1 MGDEGVSGGVF
12 LKDRIAVFLVS
23 RLSAL
28 LILLLGFTWRVRW
41 IGRER
46 VRAARDVGGDGGGEG
61 NVIYAFWHGRMLA
74 LCFSHRRQKIH
85 IMVSEH
91 RDGEMIARTVD
102 RLGFVPVRGS
112 TTRGGLRAL
121 FQMADRAGAGYD
133 VAITPDGPKGPRF
146 QVQQGVITL
155 AQRTGM
161 PIVPVANSASF
172 RKTLSSWDRYIIPL
186 PFSRVVIMLGE
197 PIYVPRR
204 LSGEKMQQ
212 KRTELE
218 QALNTLTRQAD
229 ELMTPTDH
237 R

>member
-1 MGDEGVSGGVF
+1 MAPEISS
-12 LKDRIAVFLVS
+12 KDRIIIWIVS
-23 RLSAL
+23 RAAAL
-28 LILLLGFTWRVRW
+28 FILLLGHTWRIRW
-41 IGRER
+41 FGLER
-46 VRAARDVGGDGGGEG
+46 VRAARGNGG

-74 LCFSHRRQKIH
+74 LCFSHRRRQVH

-91 RDGEMIARTVD
+91 RDGEMIARTVE

-121 FQMADRAGAGYD
+121 FQMADRAVSGYD

-161 PIVPVANSASF
+161 PIVPVADSASF

-186 PFSRVVIMLGE
+186 PLSRVVIMHGE
-197 PIYVPRR
+197 PIFVPRQ
-204 LSGEKMQQ
+204 LSAEQMDE
-212 KRTELE
+212 KRTQLE
-218 QALNTLTRQAD
+218 GALQALTRQAE
-229 ELMTPTDH
+229 ELVRPDD
-237 R
+237 RR

>member
-1 MGDEGVSGGVF
+1 MARGTS
-12 LKDRIAVFLVS
+12 LKDRIIIWVVS
-23 RLSAL
+23 RAAAL
-28 LILLLGFTWRVRW
+28 LIILLGHTWRIRW
-41 IGRER
+41 YGQDR
-46 VRAARDVGGDGGGEG
+46 VRAARKDGG

-74 LCFSHRRQKIH
+74 LCFSHRRRLAH

-102 RLGFVPVRGS
+102 LLGFVPIRGS

-121 FQMADRAGAGYD
+121 FQMADRVSAGHD
-133 VAITPDGPKGPRF
+133 VAITPDGPRGPRY
-146 QVQQGVITL
+146 QVQQGVIIL

-186 PFSRVVIMLGE
+186 PFSRVAILHGE
-197 PIYVPRR
+197 PISVPRQLTPEEMESTRAR
-204 LSGEKMQQ
+204 LEND
-212 KRTELE
+212 L
-218 QALNTLTRQAD
+218 QALTRQAD
-229 ELMTPTDH
+229 ELMGPAGL

>member
-1 MGDEGVSGGVF
+1 MSRGIS
-12 LKDRIAVFLVS
+12 LKDRILVFLVS
-23 RLSAL
+23 RFSAL
-28 LILLLGFTWRVRW
+28 FILLLGSTWRVQW
-41 IGRER
+41 IGREQL
-46 VRAARDVGGDGGGEG
+46 RAARNLGGDGGGAG

-74 LCFSHRRQKIH
+74 LCFSHRRKKIH

-91 RDGEMIARTVD
+91 RDGEMIARTVG

-133 VAITPDGPKGPRF
+133 VGISPDGPRGPRF

-161 PIVPVANSASF
+161 PIVPLTNSASF
-172 RKTLSSWDRYIIPL
+172 RRTLSSWDRYIIPL

-197 PIYVPRR
+197 PIFVPRR
-204 LSGEKMQQ
+204 LSGEKIQQ
-212 KRTELE
+212 KRIEVE
-218 QALNTLTRQAD
+218 RALNALTRQAD
-229 ELMTPTDH
+229 ELMAPADH